1 MGSEGVVLVRPTDKV
16 VLAEYPYSNIAAL
29 LMDPVD
35 NGLTISLTHH
45 GQHDGHRYVVL
56 GHEDLNTG
64 GQDGQRYVY
73 MFTRPACP

>member
-1 MGSEGVVLVRPTDKV
+1 MLLGVGSEGVVLVRPTDKV

-45 GQHDGHRYVVL
+45 GQHDGHR
-56 GHEDLNTG
+56 
-64 GQDGQRYVY
+64 
-73 MFTRPACP
+73 